1 MIEVSVVLR
10 SSPRAID
17 LTRAVRAAV
26 LETVHAHAA
35 PDVHARVTV
44 TVTGLI

>member
-10 SSPRAID
+10 SSPRAVD

-26 LETVHAHAA
+26 VETVRAHAA
-35 PDVHARVTV
+35 PDVQARVTV